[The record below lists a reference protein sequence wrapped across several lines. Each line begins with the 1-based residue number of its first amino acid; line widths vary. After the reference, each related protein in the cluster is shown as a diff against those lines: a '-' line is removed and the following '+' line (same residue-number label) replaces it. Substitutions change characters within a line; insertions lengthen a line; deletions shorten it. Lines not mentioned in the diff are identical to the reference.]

1 MEVDMGFLGS
11 SPSPPAVQAAMPV
24 PTVDDA
30 EVQAAKTK
38 EAEIL
43 RKQRGRAATLL
54 TGGLGVTEQ
63 APTQQK
69 TLLGA

>member
-1 MEVDMGFLGS
+1 MSFFGSS
-11 SPSPPAVQAAMPV
+11 SPSPPPV
-24 PTVDDA
+24 VPAPPPPVKDDS
-30 EVQAAKTK
+30 EIVAAKAK
-38 EAEIL
+38 EADIL

-63 APTQQK
+63 APVQRK